1 MGPLAGVRVLEFS
14 GIGPAPFCA
23 MLLADMGA
31 EVLRVDR
38 QGEAPGPGQTVLG
51 RGKAAIGLDLKTEAA
66 RALCLELADRADVL
80 IEGFRPGVMERLGLG
95 PEPLR
100 TLNPRLI
107 YGRMTGWGQTGPL
120 ASAVGHDLGYIAVAG
135 ALDPLGE
142 ADRPP
147 PPPLN
152 LLGDF
157 GGGAMYLAFGIT
169 AALVERERSGEGQV
183 VDAAIVDG
191 TAHLMTL
198 FHGLSAAGV
207 TGMGRGQGLLAGAA
221 PFYRCYR
228 CADGLWVSVAAIE
241 PRFYAAL
248 LEGTGAS
255 GEALG
260 AQYDRSRWPEA
271 AEVLAAVFLTRSR
284 SEWCALLEGTE
295 ACVAPVMGFD
305 EAPGH
310 AHLRARGVFEMHGG
324 LRQPAPAPRF
334 SRTPGGVSGAPP
346 TGDAEGWVVAE
357 RWTGARLARP
367 GSAGSEPT
375 I

>member
-1 MGPLAGVRVLEFS
+1 MLEFA

-31 EVLRVDR
+31 EVLRIDR
-38 QGEAPGPGQTVLG
+38 VGEAPGPGQTVLG
-51 RGKAAIGLDLKTEAA
+51 RGKAALGLDLKTDMA
-66 RALCLELADRADVL
+66 RELCLELAGVADVL

-95 PEPLR
+95 PDPTR
-100 TLNPRLI
+100 ARNPRLI
-107 YGRMTGWGQTGPL
+107 YGRMTGWGQDGPL

-142 ADRPP
+142 AGRPP

-157 GGGAMYLAFGIT
+157 GGGALYLAFGIA

-183 VDAAIVDG
+183 IDAAIVDG

-198 FHGLSAAGV
+198 FHGLAAAGV
-207 TGMGRGQGLLAGAA
+207 TDMTRGQGLLAGSA
-221 PFYRCYR
+221 PFYRAYE
-228 CADGLWVSVAAIE
+228 CADGLWLSVAALE

-248 LEGTGAS
+248 LHGTGAS
-255 GEALG
+255 GEAL
-260 AQYDRSRWPEA
+260 AVQYDRSRWPEA
-271 AEVLAAVFLTRSR
+271 TQALAAVFLTRTR
-284 SEWCALLEGTE
+284 AEWCEQLEGAD

-310 AHLRARGVFEMHGG
+310 PHLQARGVFETHGG
-324 LRQPAPAPRF
+324 LLQPAPAPRF
-334 SRTPGGVSGAPP
+334 SRTPGAVATSAPA
-346 TGDAEGWVVAE
+346 GEADGWTMAQ
-357 RWTGARLARP
+357 RWTGAGPPR
-367 GSAGSEPT
+367 
-375 I
+375 